1 MITAILTAAGLSS
14 RMGRPKPM
22 LPWRGA
28 TLVESQVSALFDG
41 GADEVIAV
49 LGYEADRIAPLA
61 ERAGAR
67 CVINER
73 YLDGRTSSIKAGLA
87 AVSPGAEHVLL
98 LGVDQP
104 RAPHVIARVVEAHIA
119 AAALLTSPRL
129 EGRGGHP
136 LMFSTRLMPEL
147 QMISEQGQGLREVF
161 ERHRAEI
168 TPVHFDDPTV
178 RLDLNTPEAYQAA
191 YRAHGQPPTSAT

>member
-1 MITAILTAAGLSS
+1 
-14 RMGRPKPM
+14 MGRPKPM
-22 LPWRGA
+22 LPWRGV
-28 TLVESQVSALFDG
+28 TLVESQVSALLDG

-49 LGYEADRIAPLA
+49 LGYEADRVAPLA

-67 CVINER
+67 CVINEC

-98 LGVDQP
+98 LGIDQP
-104 RAPHVIARVVEAHIA
+104 RAPHVIARVVEAHTA
-119 AAALLTSPRL
+119 ADALLTSPRL

-178 RLDLNTPEAYQAA
+178 RLDLNTPEAYRAA
-191 YRAHGQPPTSAT
+191 YKTHGQPPTSAT